1 LPVQKF
7 LRGTPANKRFPL
19 RLGNRQIPQ
28 DFSLANEIFS
38 LVVLKLLFCEMDAE
52 EGKSFRQGS
61 LGKMTREEYGA
72 AYKKGYNLT
81 VRFLVSRG
89 LSYDSAQE
97 TAQAAWVKG
106 WERLGQLRDQNMVL
120 TWMNSIALNIHRSCM
135 RREPFLQTLPELPTP
150 PKVNLAAIDVRR
162 ILKTCKKNDRMVLT
176 RHYLEGYKVQ
186 EIARAHGW
194 TETAVRI
201 RLLRARRAVNKR
213 FAA

>member
-1 LPVQKF
+1 
-7 LRGTPANKRFPL
+7 
-19 RLGNRQIPQ
+19 
-28 DFSLANEIFS
+28 
-38 LVVLKLLFCEMDAE
+38 
-52 EGKSFRQGS
+52 
-61 LGKMTREEYGA
+61 MTREEYGS
-72 AYKKGYNLT
+72 AYQRGYGLT

-89 LSYDSAQE
+89 LTYDSAQE

-106 WERLGQLRDQNMVL
+106 WERLGQLRDSKMIL
-120 TWMNSIALNIHRSCM
+120 TWMNSIALNLHRSFV

-150 PKVNLAAIDVRR
+150 PRINLAAIDVRR
-162 ILKTCKKNDRMVLT
+162 ILGNCKKNERLVLQ

-201 RLLRARRAVNKR
+201 RLLRARRAVGKR

>member
-1 LPVQKF
+1 
-7 LRGTPANKRFPL
+7 
-19 RLGNRQIPQ
+19 
-28 DFSLANEIFS
+28 
-38 LVVLKLLFCEMDAE
+38 
-52 EGKSFRQGS
+52 
-61 LGKMTREEYGA
+61 MTRDQYGS
-72 AYKKGYNLT
+72 AYQKGYNLT

-89 LSYDSAQE
+89 LTYDAAQE

-106 WERLGQLRDQNMVL
+106 WERLGQLRDSSMVL

-135 RREPFLQTLPELPTP
+135 RREPFMQTLPEISTP

-162 ILKTCKKNDRMVLT
+162 ILKTCKKNDRVVLQ

-186 EIARAHGW
+186 EIAQAHGW

-201 RLLRARRAVNKR
+201 RLLRARRAVHKR